1 MQVEPMAKRAKKRKT
16 NAESPRESSVLDKLD
31 AVESASVLKALVDH
45 HPDKISLGGAVSS

>member
-1 MQVEPMAKRAKKRKT
+1 MAKRAKKRKT